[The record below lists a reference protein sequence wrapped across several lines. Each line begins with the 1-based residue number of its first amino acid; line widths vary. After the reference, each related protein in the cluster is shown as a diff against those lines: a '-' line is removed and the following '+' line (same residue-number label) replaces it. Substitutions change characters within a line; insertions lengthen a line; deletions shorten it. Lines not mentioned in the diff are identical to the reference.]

1 MAHVHDR
8 PVIVERDSGGGA
20 GLGMVLGIIL
30 AIALGAGMLWFLLAG
45 TMLRPA
51 TTTPTTDPPAVNV
64 NPPDIKVP
72 DTITIQP
79 VNPPQ
84 QQQPDGGSGTG
95 GN

>member
-30 AIALGAGMLWFLLAG
+30 AVALFAGMLWFLLAG

-51 TTTPTTDPPAVNV
+51 TPAPATDPPAVNV
-64 NPPDIKVP
+64 NPPDIQVP

-79 VNPPQ
+79 ANPPQ
-84 QQQPDGGSGTG
+84 QQQPGDGSGSN